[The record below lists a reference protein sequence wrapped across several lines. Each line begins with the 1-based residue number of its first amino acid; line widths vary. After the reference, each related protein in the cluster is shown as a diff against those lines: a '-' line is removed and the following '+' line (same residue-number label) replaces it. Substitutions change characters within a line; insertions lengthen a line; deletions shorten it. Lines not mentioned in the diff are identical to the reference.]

1 MLYTLALILIILW
14 LLGIVSGYT
23 MGNFIYI
30 LLVVAVI
37 MILVRL
43 IQGNKV

>member
-1 MLYTLALILIILW
+1 MIIAW
-14 LLGIVSGYT
+14 LLGMLSGYT

-30 LLVVAVI
+30 LLVIAVV

-43 IQGNKV
+43 IQGRRI

>member
-14 LLGIVSGYT
+14 VLGLVSGYT

-30 LLVVAVI
+30 LLVVAII

-43 IQGNKV
+43 IQGRKL